1 MIKSI
6 YGFFRINLIEL
17 TVVVVVVVVVVMAA
31 LVVDWTC
38 SS

>member
-17 TVVVVVVVVVVMAA
+17 TVVVVVVVVVMAA